1 MSEVYPRVFVTR
13 TVAQDGALYFG
24 PYTDVGT
31 MRKSLH
37 MVKRVFTVRSC
48 NYDMPRESPQRPC
61 LDYHIGRCLAPCVGY
76 QSAESYRAMI
86 GQVVAFLAGR
96 DDEPVKRVAAMM
108 QTAADSLD
116 FERAAELRDAIHA
129 LENMEEP
136 SVVVRVAGGDC
147 DVLGFARDG
156 DDACVVILKVR
167 DGKLLA
173 RDQRFLEQVEGEQ
186 DADIL
191 AAYLAGGYMVRE
203 ERARELILPFE
214 VSDHDLIARSLV
226 STRLLIPQRG
236 SRRELADLAE
246 QNARH
251 LMEEMKLSS
260 LEVDERAADP
270 VYELA
275 RELGMQK
282 IPRALVCFDIST
294 AAGTDTVGSCVWF
307 ENGRPR
313 RAEYRKFKVKTVEGS
328 DDFASMAEVVRR
340 YFERRLAEKR
350 QLPDLVV
357 IDGGKGQLSSARSVM
372 LELGLEAT
380 TLVSLAKKEE
390 EVFLAGR
397 AEPLRLPRR
406 SPALRL
412 LQRARDEAHRFA
424 VSYNRRRRSM
434 RTVTSALIRLPGIGP
449 ARRTALL
456 KAFGSLEGVK
466 AATAAEIAAVPGFS
480 EASANKLL
488 LAIRDSTLTS
498 QPE

>member
-1 MSEVYPRVFVTR
+1 
-13 TVAQDGALYFG
+13 
-24 PYTDVGT
+24 
-31 MRKSLH
+31 
-37 MVKRVFTVRSC
+37 
-48 NYDMPRESPQRPC
+48 
-61 LDYHIGRCLAPCVGY
+61 
-76 QSAESYRAMI
+76 
-86 GQVVAFLAGR
+86 
-96 DDEPVKRVAAMM
+96 
-108 QTAADSLD
+108 
-116 FERAAELRDAIHA
+116 
-129 LENMEEP
+129 
-136 SVVVRVAGGDC
+136 
-147 DVLGFARDG
+147 
-156 DDACVVILKVR
+156 
-167 DGKLLA
+167 
-173 RDQRFLEQVEGEQ
+173 
-186 DADIL
+186 
-191 AAYLAGGYMVRE
+191 
-203 ERARELILPFE
+203 
-214 VSDHDLIARSLV
+214 
-226 STRLLIPQRG
+226 
-236 SRRELADLAE
+236 
-246 QNARH
+246 
-251 LMEEMKLSS
+251 
-260 LEVDERAADP
+260 
-270 VYELA
+270 
-275 RELGMQK
+275 
-282 IPRALVCFDIST
+282 
-294 AAGTDTVGSCVWF
+294 VWF

-340 YFERRLAEKR
+340 SFERRLAEKR